1 MPFERT
7 SYDRRHPATSG
18 IEELVECRLR
28 GSPYLALRDIGCD
41 YHEGVLTLRGW
52 LPTYYLKQ
60 IAQEVGAGVEGVRAI
75 ANEIEVIGTRRA
87 G

>member
-7 SYDRRHPATSG
+7 SHDRRPPATSG

-28 GSPYLALRDIGCD
+28 GSHYLALRDIGCD
-41 YHEGVLTLRGW
+41 YHDGVLTLRGW

-60 IAQEVGAGVEGVRAI
+60 VAQEVSAGVEGVRSI